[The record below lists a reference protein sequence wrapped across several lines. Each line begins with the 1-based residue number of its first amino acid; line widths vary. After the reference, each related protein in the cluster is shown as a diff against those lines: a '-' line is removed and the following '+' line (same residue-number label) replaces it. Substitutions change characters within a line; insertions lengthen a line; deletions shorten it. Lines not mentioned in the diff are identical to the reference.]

1 MSYLPT
7 GEART
12 IVITGG
18 NSGLGYGCAAALL
31 SSVDGRWHIVV
42 ASRNAGRTQ
51 TAADKL
57 AAGAAAGHT
66 VEAMTLDLASLASV
80 RTFAAELIDRVGSGE
95 IPPLHALVCNAG
107 VQTGT
112 TLTRTADG
120 FESTFGVNHLGHFL
134 LVNEVLPLLQAPS
147 RVVVVSS
154 DTHDPALKLG
164 PAPAWS
170 NAQALARGEL
180 GPSAASDNAFVAGQR
195 RYSTS
200 KLANVYFTYG
210 LARRLPAGVTAN
222 AFNPGMLLGTGLGRS
237 LPAPVRFIA
246 KHVLPHAQPLLR
258 RFVTNNIHTA
268 EESGA
273 ALAWLATDSK
283 LADTTGTYFDGRRA
297 IRSSDD
303 SYDPARADDLW
314 EDSLTLTAQPGSR
327 ITPPC
332 GTGTPAW

>member
-18 NSGLGYGCAAALL
+18 NSGLGYAAAAALL
-31 SSVDGRWHIVV
+31 NSTDGPPWHVVV
-42 ASRNAGRTQ
+42 ASRNAGRAQ
-51 TAADKL
+51 EAVDKL
-57 AAGAAAGHT
+57 AGGARSAHT
-66 VEAMTLDLASLASV
+66 VEAMSLDLASLASV
-80 RTFAAELIDRVGSGE
+80 RAFAADLTDRVTSGK
-95 IPPLHALVCNAG
+95 IPPLRALVCNAG

-112 TLTRTADG
+112 TTTKTADG

-134 LVNEVLPLLQAPS
+134 LVNELLPVLQAPS
-147 RVVVVSS
+147 RVVVVAS

-170 NAQALARGEL
+170 NTQALARGEL
-180 GPSAASDNAFVAGQR
+180 APSATSDNAFVAGQR

-200 KLANVYFTYG
+200 KLANVYFTYA

-222 AFNPGMLLGTGLGRS
+222 AFNPGMILGTGLGRS
-237 LPAPVRFIA
+237 LPAPVRFISR
-246 KHVLPHAQPLLR
+246 HVLPHARPLLR

-273 ALAWLATDSK
+273 ALAWLATDPE
-283 LADTTGTYFDGRRA
+283 LADITGKYFDGRRA

-314 EDSLTLTAQPGSR
+314 EDSLTLTAQPGFVESR
-327 ITPPC
+327 
-332 GTGTPAW
+332 